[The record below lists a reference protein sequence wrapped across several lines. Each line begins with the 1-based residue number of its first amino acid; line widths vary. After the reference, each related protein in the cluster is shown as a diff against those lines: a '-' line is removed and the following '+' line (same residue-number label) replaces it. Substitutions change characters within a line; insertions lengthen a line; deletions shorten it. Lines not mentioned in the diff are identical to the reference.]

1 MIIEAARQQWVKDVE
16 EKQREHDEWL
26 AVNGAAIEEWNAK
39 KKEYNDNK
47 QKLEYELKRLQEDKG
62 FIEGFMAGAKVA
74 KKDKEIMNVRIELS
88 RLALPKEPIMPK
100 EPVIPPEPALG
111 GEPESLIMT

>member
-39 KKEYNDNK
+39 K
-47 QKLEYELKRLQEDKG
+47 
-62 FIEGFMAGAKVA
+62 
-74 KKDKEIMNVRIELS
+74 
-88 RLALPKEPIMPK
+88 
-100 EPVIPPEPALG
+100 
-111 GEPESLIMT
+111 